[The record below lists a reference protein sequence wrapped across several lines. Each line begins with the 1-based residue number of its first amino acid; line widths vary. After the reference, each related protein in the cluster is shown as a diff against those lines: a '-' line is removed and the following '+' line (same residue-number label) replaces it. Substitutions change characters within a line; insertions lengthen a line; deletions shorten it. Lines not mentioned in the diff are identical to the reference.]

1 MINTIILILGGF
13 INLDKQATVN
23 SLRNLGLSGWHEDLD
38 QLNIQFETG
47 QISREAFIEGLQNSF
62 PMQADDEILQAW
74 SAILPDFVSIEFLQ
88 MLSTKYRLFYSV
100 TRMPS
105 ISKHSE
111 QKNGAT
117 FYSDFYNFEKSISFE
132 IGMRKPNS
140 EIYKYVLNEHDLQ
153 AKRTLFID
161 DKRKY

>member
-1 MINTIILILGGF
+1 LIWDVF
-13 INLDKQATVN
+13 INLDKQAVN

-47 QISREAFIEGLQNSF
+47 QISREAFIEGLSKF
-62 PMQADDEILQAW
+62 IPMRADDFTGMECHLLI
-74 SAILPDFVSIEFLQ
+74 SFVSIEFLQ
-88 MLSTKYRLFYSV
+88 MLSTKYRFILLSN
-100 TRMPS
+100 TDAS
-105 ISKHSE
+105 ISKHSN
-111 QKNGAT
+111 KKWSHFFIVFTTAL
-117 FYSDFYNFEKSISFE
+117 KSLFLLE
-132 IGMRKPNS
+132 IGMKAKP